1 MVYEARVYTILPGR
15 INDFAERL
23 QAIAVPILAR
33 HGGRI
38 IGIWRTVIG
47 QSNQITFILAYDDL
61 GHRERVWDA
70 FGRDPEWV
78 EKGQSVFS
86 LVERINNRILRPVPG
101 SPLQ

>member
-1 MVYEARVYTILPGR
+1 VVYKERVYTVIPGR
-15 INDFAERL
+15 INDFTERL
-23 QAIAVPILAR
+23 QVIAAPILER
-33 HGGRI
+33 HGGKV

-47 QSNQITFILAYDDL
+47 QSNQLTFILAYDDL

-78 EKGQSVFS
+78 EKGPTVFS